1 MKRDNIKQIVKR
13 EGIDIERAMRIPKG
27 KLTHKQR
34 AFAEGVARG
43 ETGSDAYRA
52 AYKTRAKPRS
62 VGNAANALKG
72 HAGIAREIARIEQA
86 NELSALH
93 SAEGLRS
100 IVISTLTSIATDPDE
115 KGSTRVQAVRSIG
128 QLVGVDAFRETKR
141 IERVQD
147 SGDIRKQI
155 LEQLRGIT
163 INSDTGSEA
172 EVNSLLGELVD
183 EIPQGDGIN
192 LVTGT
197 TGEPPHPLDMGAE
210 VSLSIHS
217 IPLEQSQAFSDKPF
231 KKDPPTSFENGTP
244 GGDIFLEKDDII
256 D

>member
-1 MKRDNIKQIVKR
+1 
-13 EGIDIERAMRIPKG
+13 MRIPKG

-34 AFAEGVARG
+34 LFAEGVARG

-52 AYKTRAKPRS
+52 AYKTRAKPRA
-62 VGNAANALKG
+62 VGNAANTLKG
-72 HAGIAREIARIEQA
+72 HAGIALEIARIEQA
-86 NELSALH
+86 NRLSALH

-100 IVISTLTSIATDPDE
+100 IVISTLTSIATNPDE
-115 KGSTRVQAVRSIG
+115 KGATRVQAVRSIG

-183 EIPQGDGIN
+183 EVDEIPQGD
-192 LVTGT
+192 
-197 TGEPPHPLDMGAE
+197 GEPPHPLDMGAE

-256 D
+256 N